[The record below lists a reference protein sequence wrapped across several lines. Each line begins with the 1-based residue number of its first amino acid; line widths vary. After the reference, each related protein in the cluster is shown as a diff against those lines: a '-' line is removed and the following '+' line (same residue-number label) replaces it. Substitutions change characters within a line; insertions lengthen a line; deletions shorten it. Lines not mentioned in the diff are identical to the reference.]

1 MIEGNVPVRRS
12 LIETER
18 LFFRPL
24 TQADADAL
32 HGLWTDAGVR
42 EHLWDGEIIAREKTE
57 EVVRRSREL
66 FETAGLGLWAVLP
79 RAGEALA
86 GFCGYW
92 YFRDPPELELL
103 YGIAVERWG
112 MGLATEAARAMLRYG
127 FEVLGFEHVAASTDA
142 ANTASVRVLEKL
154 GMRLEKRAVVG
165 GLDTLFYSVSPADG

>member
-1 MIEGNVPVRRS
+1 MID
-12 LIETER
+12 TER
-18 LFFRPL
+18 LRLRPL
-24 TQADADAL
+24 MPADTDAL

-57 EVVRRSREL
+57 EVVLRSCEL

-79 RAGEALA
+79 RDGEALA

-103 YGIAVERWG
+103 YGIAAERWG

-127 FEVLGFEHVAASTDA
+127 FEVLGFERIAASTDI
-142 ANTASVRVLEKL
+142 ANTASVRVMEKL
-154 GMRLEKRAVVG
+154 GMRFERRAVVG
-165 GLDTLFYSVSPADG
+165 GLDTLFYSVSLDD